1 MASGVYLPWEG
12 KDAHRAFAQ
21 VLAVTISYVECMTVS
36 VRVRQ
41 HCKTQAI
48 EGRGN
53 ALLGPPRTTCQSR

>member
-1 MASGVYLPWEG
+1 MASGVIMPCEG

-21 VLAVTISYVECMTVS
+21 ALAVAILYVECMMVS

-53 ALLGPPRTTCQSR
+53 ALLGPPRKTCQSR